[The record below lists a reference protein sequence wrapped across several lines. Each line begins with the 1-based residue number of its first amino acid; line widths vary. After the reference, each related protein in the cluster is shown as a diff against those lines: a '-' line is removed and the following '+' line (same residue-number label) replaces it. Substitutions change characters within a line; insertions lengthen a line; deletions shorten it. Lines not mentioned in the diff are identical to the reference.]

1 MAAWRRAPKISP
13 SVSGSERLASA
24 AAREQHSDAAPVDAG
39 SRRGAVAGP
48 EPRGGPRLAAVYRPT
63 GSASAARRGAASRK
77 YDGQS
82 RKYDGQGRE
91 ERAVRRR
98 EASAGASEGAS
109 EGALPK
115 HAGTSRTVRGS
126 RGRGGTAR
134 FCTRR
139 AMHQLRGARST
150 RWDAMGTA
158 HACGMAIASAC
169 LRGSGGLRDLC
180 GTGGA
185 WGALHVSCPIAGDRR
200 SL

>member
-115 HAGTSRTVRGS
+115 HAGTSRTVRE
-126 RGRGGTAR
+126 GGEGPHASAHDVR
-134 FCTRR
+134 CISS
-139 AMHQLRGARST
+139 AARGARGGMLWELLMLAAWLSPV
-150 RWDAMGTA
+150 
-158 HACGMAIASAC
+158 HACG
-169 LRGSGGLRDLC
+169 DLGAC
-180 GTGGA
+180 GTYAGLAGPGVLCTCHARSQATDGA
-185 WGALHVSCPIAGDRR
+185 YE
-200 SL
+200 